1 MNDDDILMNY
11 DDIVVGSMMELSV
24 TVLQGLWVV
33 PNPQPIT
40 PVTLSLIISSS
51 NRLQSKSGF
60 ICLSLVNM
68 ELN

>member
-24 TVLQGLWVV
+24 TVLQGLWVD
-33 PNPQPIT
+33 PNPQ
-40 PVTLSLIISSS
+40 LIISSS